1 MAITQLSAPELKAK
15 IDNQEA
21 LFLLDVREP
30 NEFHYAHIENSV
42 LIPLHQI
49 PARLDELDKQQTI
62 VVICHHG
69 MRSQQAALYLEHAG
83 FNNLANLHG
92 GVEAWAVYCE
102 PSMPRY

>member
-1 MAITQLSAPELKAK
+1 MAITQLSAPELKTK
-15 IDNQEA
+15 LDNQER

-42 LIPLHQI
+42 LIPLNQI
-49 PARLDELDKQQTI
+49 PARINELDKQQTI

-83 FNNLANLHG
+83 FNDLANLPG
-92 GVEAWAVYCE
+92 GIEAWSVYCDT
-102 PSMPRY
+102 SVPRY